1 MSNFIEFL
9 KIVVFGLVEG
19 FTEWLPISSTGHL
32 ILVENIVHVN
42 ASAEFMKVF
51 RVVIQLGAIMAVVVL
66 YFNRLNPWAPGKKK
80 NQQLATW
87 HLWIKILIACLP
99 AAVVGLLL
107 DEVLDTYLYNP
118 YVVAAMLIIYGILFI
133 VLEKHNEYVDFPIK
147 KVSQISYRNA
157 LYIGLFQLLA
167 LIPGTSRSGATI
179 LGAML
184 LGCSRTASA
193 EFTFFLGIPVM
204 FGASLLKILH
214 YGLDFSGMEFFFL
227 LAGMVIAFAV
237 SMYSIKFLMG
247 YVKKHDF
254 RFFGYY
260 RIILGVIV
268 LAYFGVM
275 AVMGL

>member
-1 MSNFIEFL
+1 MNAFVEFL
-9 KIVVFGLVEG
+9 KVVVMGLVEG

-32 ILVENIVHVN
+32 ILVEEIVNMNV
-42 ASAEFMKVF
+42 SEDFMNVF
-51 RVVIQLGAIMAVVVL
+51 RVVIQLGAILAVVVL
-66 YFNRLNPWAPGKKK
+66 YFRRLNPWDREKKEP
-80 NQQLATW
+80 QRRATW
-87 HLWIKILIACLP
+87 HLWVKIIVACLP

-107 DEVLDTYLYNP
+107 DEFLDTYLMNP

-147 KVSQISYRNA
+147 KVSQISYLNA
-157 LYIGLFQLLA
+157 FYIGLFQLLA

-204 FGASLLKILH
+204 FGASLLKVIH
-214 YGLDFSGMEFFFL
+214 YGLNFPAIEIFYL
-227 LAGMVIAFAV
+227 IAGMVIAFVV

-247 YVKKHDF
+247 YVKRHDF

-260 RIILGVIV
+260 RIILGIIV
-268 LAYFGVM
+268 MVYFGLS
-275 AVMGL
+275 ALLAA